1 MYGSSR
7 CRAERLVPDVRKNDA
22 TPAIIARIV
31 AAHREK
37 MDISQEALAR
47 LIEVD
52 RTYVAKIERG
62 ILNPTIY
69 RLNRLLSA
77 MGVTWEEFGRALD
90 HELALVSGNRGAGRA
105 RRPPGRKGP

>member
-1 MYGSSR
+1 M
-7 CRAERLVPDVRKNDA
+7 N
-22 TPAIIARIV
+22 
-31 AAHREK
+31 
-37 MDISQEALAR
+37 ISQEALAR

-77 MGVTWEEFGRALD
+77 MGISWEEFGRALD
-90 HELALVSGNRGAGRA
+90 RELALVNESRGAGRA
-105 RRPPGRKGP
+105 RRPPGRKAP